1 MKREKLKREKFE
13 DINGKG
19 YLEIVHQDKSLIKK
33 PETLEEVIEELRD
46 RFEFVEDKSILEK
59 AIKDIEKSWNKINK
73 K

>member
-1 MKREKLKREKFE
+1 MKREKFE